1 VLFNYKDKAM
11 KNLFIKEN
19 NNLSWIAAGA
29 VGIAA
34 AGAGIWYY
42 IKDRRAAQQAADY
55 AHEHAGDYL
64 EAKHPHKRKQR
75 TDVHDLENIVHH
87 QQA

>member
-1 VLFNYKDKAM
+1 M
-11 KNLFIKEN
+11 KNPFIKEN
-19 NNLSWIAAGA
+19 HTLSWIAAGA
-29 VGIAA
+29 AGIATV
-34 AGAGIWYY
+34 GTGIWYY
-42 IKDRRAAQQAADY
+42 IKQRREAQLAAAY

-75 TDVHDLENIVHH
+75 TDVHELENIVHH